1 MSHPT
6 AEQIAA
12 ELTGRHGLYRMVH
25 KGWPWPWLTDD
36 LRRALAERAG
46 PASDYLSPPQQS
58 HARREFL
65 AATVTTCTW
74 PTREREF
81 WEDRPDLD
89 MGPGGGRLRPG
100 S

>member
-1 MSHPT
+1 MKP
-6 AEQIAA
+6 
-12 ELTGRHGLYRMVH
+12 RY
-25 KGWPWPWLTDD
+25 GWPWPWHASISA
-36 LRRALAERAG
+36 ALAERAG

-58 HARREFL
+58 RARVEYL
-65 AATVTTCTW
+65 AATITTCTW

-89 MGPGGGRLRPG
+89 MGPGGGLLRPG